1 MVNKTNYPNSY
12 KEGVNMNQAIKVK
25 HLSASYYG
33 NEVLKDISFE
43 FSKGKIV
50 GIVGPNGAGK
60 STMIKA
66 ILGLIPKDKGDVEID
81 GESIHKARKRV
92 AYVPQRNDLDWD
104 FPINVLDTVILGTYP
119 RLGLLK
125 KPGKKEKEKA
135 LRALEK
141 VGMTEFQKRQIGELS
156 GGQQQRIFLARA
168 LVQDADLFFLDE
180 PFVGIDNKSE
190 TTIMEILNELK
201 SLGKTIFVVHHDLSK
216 VETYFDELILLNK
229 EIIETGKV
237 EKVFVEENIARAYE
251 SQFSFLKPMK
261 VGA

>member
-1 MVNKTNYPNSY
+1 
-12 KEGVNMNQAIKVK
+12 MNRAIKVDN
-25 HLSASYYG
+25 LSASYYG

-43 FSKGKIV
+43 FSTGKIV

-66 ILGLIPKDKGDVEID
+66 ILGLIPKDKGKIEID
-81 GESIHKARKRV
+81 GESIQKARKRV

-119 RLGLLK
+119 RLGILR

-135 LRALEK
+135 LLALEK
-141 VGMTEFQKRQIGELS
+141 VGMTSFQKRQIGELS

-190 TTIMEILNELK
+190 STIMDILNELK
-201 SLGKTIFVVHHDLSK
+201 ALGKTIFVVHHDLSK

-237 EKVFVEENIARAYE
+237 ETVFVEENIARAYE

-261 VGA
+261 AGV

>member
-1 MVNKTNYPNSY
+1 
-12 KEGVNMNQAIKVK
+12 MNRAIKVD

-43 FSKGKIV
+43 FSKGKII

-66 ILGLIPKDKGDVEID
+66 ILGLIPRDKGKVEID
-81 GESIHKARKRV
+81 GESIQKARKRV

-119 RLGLLK
+119 RLGILK

-135 LRALEK
+135 LLALEK
-141 VGMTEFQKRQIGELS
+141 VGMTSFQKRQIGELS

-180 PFVGIDNKSE
+180 PFVGIDSKSE
-190 TTIMEILNELK
+190 STIMEILNELK
-201 SLGKTIFVVHHDLSK
+201 ALGKTIFVVHHDLSK

-237 EKVFVEENIARAYE
+237 ETVFVEENIARAYE

-261 VGA
+261 VGV